1 MGRDEIERLRE
12 EIRAVTEEIIRGI
25 AKRRR
30 LAERLGEVKRALGL
44 DPLDLSAE
52 SELRAQVANVAR
64 ENGLDPEA
72 AQRML
77 SLLIQDAILAQQPQA
92 KPKITHMD
100 IFRRAKQLE
109 MSGEKVY
116 HLEVGEPD
124 LGAPTRVAE
133 ALSWAAM
140 NGFAA
145 YGEAKGRPELRA
157 AIRELLRERIGVDVS
172 EDQIVVTP
180 GGRFAVYLAAASTL
194 RPGDQAIVIDPS
206 WPLYK
211 QVVEMMHARNLVL
224 HTKLED
230 GWRPRQDILDKFLK
244 QKPRTVFINY
254 PNNPTGI
261 TLGRKELKGL
271 VEEIGHTDAYLV
283 SDEVYMDYC
292 FTSFASAL
300 EMGYEKTI
308 VINSFSKSWGMT
320 GYRIGYLVA
329 SRDIADRAARILS
342 QLITCVPEFIQMAS
356 IKAIE
361 DRETPKRYGEI
372 MRQRIETVCRELDK
386 IGATYVKPDGG
397 MYVFPKIGDEG
408 FDSAEFALNL
418 LEKARVAVAPGTAF
432 GNYPEFIRI
441 SVGLGDED
449 LRKGIRILAEDIQR
463 IRSEKRS

>member
-12 EIRAVTEEIIRGI
+12 EIRAVTMEIIRGI
-25 AKRRR
+25 AKRRQ
-30 LAERLGEVKRALGL
+30 LAERLGEVKKALGMDPVDL
-44 DPLDLSAE
+44 DAE
-52 SELRAQVANVAR
+52 SELRAQVAEAAK
-64 ENGLDPEA
+64 ESGLDLET

-77 SLLIQDAILAQQPQA
+77 SLLIRDAILVQQPQS

-124 LGAPTRVAE
+124 LGAPSQVAE

-145 YGEAKGRPELRA
+145 YGEAKGRPELRG
-157 AIRELLRERIGVDVS
+157 AIRELLRERLGVDVS

-194 RPGDQAIVIDPS
+194 RPGDQAVVIDPS

-211 QVVEMMHARNLVL
+211 QVVEMMHARGLAI
-224 HTKLED
+224 HTTLED
-230 GWRPRQDILDKFLK
+230 GWRPRREALEKILRHG
-244 QKPRTVFINY
+244 PRTVFLNY
-254 PNNPTGI
+254 PNNPTGV
-261 TLGRKELKGL
+261 TLGRNELEEL
-271 VEEIGHTDAYLV
+271 VDEVRRAGAYLV

-292 FTSFASAL
+292 FTDFTSAL
-300 EMGYEKTI
+300 EIGYEKTI
-308 VINSFSKSWGMT
+308 MVNSFSKSWGMT

-329 SRDIADRAARILS
+329 SKEIADRAARILS

-361 DRETPKRYGEI
+361 DRETPRRYGEI
-372 MRQRIETVCRELDK
+372 MRRRIEMVCRELDR
-386 IGATYVKPDGG
+386 IGAKYVKPNGG
-397 MYVFPKIGDEG
+397 MYVFPRIGGEG

-432 GNYPEFIRI
+432 GDYPEYIRI

-449 LRKGIRILAEDIQR
+449 LRKGLQVLAESLKKTR
-463 IRSEKRS
+463 

>member
-1 MGRDEIERLRE
+1 MGRDEIQSLRE
-12 EIRAVTEEIIRGI
+12 EIRVVTEEIIRGI
-25 AKRRR
+25 ARRR
-30 LAERLGEVKRALGL
+30 QLAERLGEIKRALGL
-44 DPLDLSAE
+44 DPVDLDAE
-52 SELRAQVANVAR
+52 SELRSQVVNAAK
-64 ENGLDPEA
+64 EIGLDPET

-77 SLLIQDAILAQQPQA
+77 SLLIQDAILVQQPKT

-109 MSGEKVY
+109 ISGEKIY

-124 LGAPTRVAE
+124 LGAPARVAE
-133 ALSWAAM
+133 ALSWAAL

-145 YGEAKGRPELRA
+145 YGEAKGRPELRG
-157 AIRELLRERIGVDVS
+157 AIRELLRERTGVDVS

-194 RPGDQAIVIDPS
+194 MPGDQAVVIDPS

-211 QVVEMMHARNLVL
+211 QVIEMMHARSLVV
-224 HTKLED
+224 HSTLED
-230 GWRPRQDILDKFLK
+230 GWRPRQDVLDKFLK
-244 QKPRTVFINY
+244 QKPRVVFINY

-261 TLGRKELKGL
+261 TLRRNELEEL
-271 VEEIGHTDAYLV
+271 VEDIGRTDAYIV

-292 FTSFASAL
+292 FTDFTSTL

-308 VINSFSKSWGMT
+308 MINSFSKSWGMT

-329 SRDIADRAARILS
+329 SREIADRAARILS

-361 DRETPKRYGEI
+361 DRETPKRYGDI
-372 MRQRIETVCRELDK
+372 MRRRIEMVCRELDK
-386 IGATYVKPDGG
+386 IGATYVKPNGG
-397 MYVFPKIGDEG
+397 MYVFPKIGGEG

-418 LEKARVAVAPGTAF
+418 LETARVAVAPGTAF
-432 GNYPEFIRI
+432 GNYPEYIRI
-441 SVGLGDED
+441 SVGLGEED
-449 LRKGIRILAEDIQR
+449 LRKGLRMLAESLQKTR
-463 IRSEKRS
+463 

>member
-12 EIRAVTEEIIRGI
+12 EIRAVTEEIIRAI
-25 AKRRR
+25 AKRRQ
-30 LAERLGEVKRALGL
+30 LAERLGEIKRELGL
-44 DPLDLSAE
+44 EPVDLDAE
-52 SELRAQVANVAR
+52 SELRAQVAKAAK
-64 ENGLDPEA
+64 ESGLDLET

-77 SLLIQDAILAQQPQA
+77 SLLIQDAILVQQPQS

-100 IFRRAKQLE
+100 VFRRAKQLE

-124 LGAPTRVAE
+124 LGAPSRVAE

-145 YGEAKGRPELRA
+145 YGEAKGRPELRR
-157 AIRELLRERIGVDVS
+157 AIKDLLRERLGVDVS

-194 RPGDQAIVIDPS
+194 RPGDQAVIIDPS

-211 QVVEMMHARNLVL
+211 QVVEMMHSRSLAI
-224 HTKLED
+224 HTTLED
-230 GWRPRQDILDKFLK
+230 GWRPRQDVLEKILR
-244 QKPRTVFINY
+244 QRPRTVFLNY
-254 PNNPTGI
+254 PNNPTGV
-261 TLGRKELKGL
+261 TLRRNELEEL
-271 VEEIGHTDAYLV
+271 VDEVRRAGAYLV

-292 FTSFASAL
+292 FTDFTSAL
-300 EMGYEKTI
+300 QTGYEKTI
-308 VINSFSKSWGMT
+308 MINSFSKSWGMT

-329 SRDIADRAARILS
+329 SREIADRAARILS

-361 DRETPKRYGEI
+361 DRETPRRYGEI
-372 MRQRIETVCRELDK
+372 MKRRIEMVCKELDR
-386 IGATYVKPDGG
+386 IGATYVKPNGG

-418 LEKARVAVAPGTAF
+418 LETAKVAVAPGTAF
-432 GNYPEFIRI
+432 GDYPEYIRI

-449 LRKGIRILAEDIQR
+449 LRKGLQVLAENLQKTR
-463 IRSEKRS
+463 